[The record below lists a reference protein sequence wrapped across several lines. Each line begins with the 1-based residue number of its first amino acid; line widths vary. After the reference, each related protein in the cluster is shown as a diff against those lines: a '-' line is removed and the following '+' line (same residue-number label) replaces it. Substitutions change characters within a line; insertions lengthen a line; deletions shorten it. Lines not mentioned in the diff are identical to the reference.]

1 MSSEEPTVTVFG
13 TAVAVLGVIY
23 FVSSS
28 VCQQNILEES
38 CQKETGKRP
47 KPLCVVQF
55 YYTIFLSGSTLH
67 KIQITLA
74 TQLPFIC
81 TCISISCMSSEV
93 LLRVI

>member
-1 MSSEEPTVTVFG
+1 MVFE

-28 VCQQNILEES
+28 VCQQNIIEET
-38 CQKETGKRP
+38 CYQDAGKQP
-47 KPLCVVQF
+47 KPNCVVHF
-55 YYTIFLSGSTLH
+55 YYTTFLCGSTLH
-67 KIQITLA
+67 KVQITLA
-74 TQLPFIC
+74 TQLPSIY